1 MGFFYGV
8 IAVLFVIF
16 LLAYTRI
23 KKPLFGNILIAVTVL
38 LITLSTV
45 LYFQKDKRLEKKE
58 HLIPIDQIVLSQIN
72 SALSYG
78 NNYKLTAKVENH
90 SKHYRLQSVNIQ
102 ITFLKCN
109 TETAQEE
116 TCQLLG
122 KEHYAI
128 KTRLAA
134 EQSTHIEKYIMLN
147 NIPELKGTEVLR
159 WKIEILSGVAR

>member
-16 LLAYTRI
+16 LLAYVRI
-23 KKPLFGNILIAVTVL
+23 KKPLFGNILIAITLL
-38 LITLSTV
+38 LIVLSTV
-45 LYFQKDKRLEKKE
+45 LYFQKDKRIEKKE

-72 SALSYG
+72 SSLSYG
-78 NNYKLTAKVENH
+78 DNYKLTAKVENL
-90 SKHYRLQSVNIQ
+90 SKRYRLQSVNIQ

-109 TETAQEE
+109 AENAQEE
-116 TCQLLG
+116 NCQILG
-122 KEHYAI
+122 EGHYAI

-134 EQSTHIEKYIMLN
+134 EQSTHIEKYIMLD

-159 WKIEILSGVAR
+159 WKIKTLSGVAR